1 MNSSRDL
8 TDWRTDRL
16 RGDTAPGEGV
26 LSKPSLLKPGVPTSS
41 SPPECFKVAIGA
53 HMQGARGE
61 GVVVG
66 ALCSPANQFT
76 QYWIK
81 KSNGERFWTTLNDLK
96 PS

>member
-1 MNSSRDL
+1 L
-8 TDWRTDRL
+8 L
-16 RGDTAPGEGV
+16 AH
-26 LSKPSLLKPGVPTSS
+26 KPSLLKPGVPTSS
-41 SPPECFKVAIGA
+41 SPPECFKLAIGA

-81 KSNGERFWTTLNDLK
+81 KSNGERFSAALNDLK